1 MKQVS
6 PTKGCQR
13 KPPSWRSINFSQI
26 LKLEAANLRCSQYD
40 LKVTVLRLRIP
51 PAGTSM
57 ISPPVA
63 TLTLSDLRETF
74 HLTRDRGDPF
84 FEQWLQDP
92 DPLSEFEQQALKR
105 LKRNYENIIETNP
118 LEEVV
123 KLVVVA
129 PLLDLAGFYQ
139 PPFSIR
145 AEVSTRLVVTEAD
158 QVFTGS
164 IDVLV
169 VKQRFWV
176 LVIES
181 KQSRFDVMSGVPQ
194 ALSYMISQPTELP
207 KEGIQSTDVADR
219 FGVVTNGREVLFLKL
234 KPCQPPTYVQS
245 RSYQVIEA
253 QDDLVQILQG
263 LKVIGQQLQ

>member
-1 MKQVS
+1 
-6 PTKGCQR
+6 
-13 KPPSWRSINFSQI
+13 
-26 LKLEAANLRCSQYD
+26 
-40 LKVTVLRLRIP
+40 
-51 PAGTSM
+51 M
-57 ISPPVA
+57 ISQPVA

-84 FEQWLQDP
+84 FEQWLHDP
-92 DPLSEFEQQALKR
+92 TPLSDFEHQALNR
-105 LKRNYENIIETNP
+105 LKHNYENIIETNP

-145 AEVSTRLVVTEAD
+145 AEVSTRLIVTEAD
-158 QVFTGS
+158 QLFTGS
-164 IDVLV
+164 INVLV
-169 VKQRFWV
+169 VKQRLWV

-194 ALSYMISQPTELP
+194 ALSYLLSQQTDLP
-207 KEGIQSTDVADR
+207 KEDTQSIDTETR
-219 FGVVTNGREVLFLKL
+219 FGMVTNGREVLFLKL
-234 KPCQPPTYVQS
+234 KSCYPPTYVQS

-253 QDDLVQILQG
+253 QDDLIQILQG
-263 LKVIGQQLQ
+263 LKAIGHQLQ